1 MISGP
6 DLAYAIVLSLPVLFI
21 LFTLWE
27 DRR

>member
-6 DLAYAIVLSLPVLFI
+6 DIASAIVLSLPVLFV

-27 DRR
+27 DHR